1 MRRQHA
7 RQRQRGAQEYQ
18 RCIGHEAEE
27 AAAVRL
33 AHPEHPHM
41 EPLPLRQ
48 RAAVGAAPFSDAQR
62 SLEIEHAWS
71 QLICRTDD
79 FHEESRIAVLPA

>member
-1 MRRQHA
+1 
-7 RQRQRGAQEYQ
+7 
-18 RCIGHEAEE
+18 
-27 AAAVRL
+27 
-33 AHPEHPHM
+33 M